1 MKITDT
7 KLQELKN
14 AITESEEK
22 FQTEKD
28 KLQVALDKTTK
39 EIEQATEKLNN
50 AKLGEDPTAYSEARK
65 ALQLAKDSKEFFKHK
80 LDSLENGPLL
90 TADEYKRIRD
100 EALAEA
106 TANKEK
112 AEKEVAEMLKKIEEI
127 ANNQAEY
134 TNDLNDNLK
143 TLQLD
148 VFKDDSAY
156 LYGAKG
162 TKTLTDSKV
171 AKLKNGFDLFHFHN
185 SISGYSYYKEIVK

>member
-14 AITESEEK
+14 AIAKSEET
-22 FQTEKD
+22 FQVKKD
-28 KLQVALDKTTK
+28 KLQVALDKSTND
-39 EIEQATEKLNN
+39 IEQATDNLNK
-50 AKLGEDPTAYSEARK
+50 AKLGDDPTAYSEARK
-65 ALQLAKDSKEFFKHK
+65 ALQLAKDSKEFFNHK
-80 LDSLENGPLL
+80 LSSLEEESLL

-112 AEKEVAEMLKKIEEI
+112 AEAEVAKMLTKIKEVAT
-127 ANNQAEY
+127 NQAEY
-134 TNDLNDNLK
+134 TEELNSHLK

-156 LYGAKG
+156 IYGAKG

>member
-7 KLQELKN
+7 KLQELKI
-14 AITESEEK
+14 AIVESEEK
-22 FQTEKD
+22 FQAKKD
-28 KLQVALDKTTK
+28 ELLVALDKSTND
-39 EIEQATEKLNN
+39 IEQATDNLNK
-50 AKLGEDPTAYSEARK
+50 AKLGDDPTAYSEARK
-65 ALQLAKDSKEFFKHK
+65 ALQLAKDSKEFFNHK
-80 LDSLENGPLL
+80 LSNLENDSLLS
-90 TADEYKRIRD
+90 ADEYKRIRD
-100 EALAEA
+100 ETLTEA

-112 AEKEVAEMLKKIEEI
+112 AEAEVAKMLTKIKEI
-127 ANNQAEY
+127 ATNQAEY
-134 TNDLNDNLK
+134 TEELNSHLK

-156 LYGAKG
+156 IYGAKG